1 MVRLEWEVQ
10 VRFGRRVRHVSAAM
24 SARWSLE
31 NISKEKNSFLK
42 STHSRWIPRKG
53 GHCRQHSRGCGPRRV
68 RGGRVGR
75 SCRSWWRRSR
85 PRPAALPATTT
96 SGWRGQAR
104 DAWSPPVI
112 NTTDGSQERTVAS
125 LLLER
130 KRANGDG
137 CAKMAC
143 TCRARLMDQRWHSQD
158 HKPGGTHGCP
168 CWSCSSP
175 EKYVWG

>member
-85 PRPAALPATTT
+85 PRPAALPARTT

-137 CAKMAC
+137 CAKMAR

-168 CWSCSSP
+168 CWLCSSP